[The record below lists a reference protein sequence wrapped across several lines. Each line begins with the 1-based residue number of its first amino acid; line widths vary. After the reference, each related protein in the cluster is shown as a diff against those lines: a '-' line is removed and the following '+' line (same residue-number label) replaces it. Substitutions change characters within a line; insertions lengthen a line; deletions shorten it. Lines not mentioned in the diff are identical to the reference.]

1 MLGLKTSWGLTAA
14 LLALGLAACGGE
26 KAAPTGTP
34 AASGA
39 SAVSVDTEKKEI
51 KIGTTAGDFGDMVK
65 DSIKPILEK
74 EGYTV
79 TLTEFN
85 DYVTPNKALAEGA
98 VDVNVFQHKPYFDSF
113 VAENKLD
120 LSVGFQ
126 VPTAPLGIYA
136 GKAKSLNDV
145 KDGSSVAAPNDPSN
159 FARALVMLNEL
170 GWIKLK
176 DGIDP
181 LKASKQDIAENTK
194 NIKIVEMEAANLPRA
209 REDVDFSVINGNY
222 VLTAG
227 MKSTDSLYQEPSYAY
242 VHWGAFRT
250 PDVKSKWAQDV
261 VAAYNSDEF
270 KKYAL
275 QKYPGYK
282 YPVDWKVEANGT
294 ASASAPAASAASA
307 SK

>member
-14 LLALGLAACGGE
+14 LVALGLVACGGE
-26 KAAPTGTP
+26 KAAPAAAS

-136 GKAKSLNDV
+136 GK
-145 KDGSSVAAPNDPSN
+145 P
-159 FARALVMLNEL
+159 
-170 GWIKLK
+170 
-176 DGIDP
+176 
-181 LKASKQDIAENTK
+181 KA
-194 NIKIVEMEAANLPRA
+194 
-209 REDVDFSVINGNY
+209 
-222 VLTAG
+222 
-227 MKSTDSLYQEPSYAY
+227 
-242 VHWGAFRT
+242 
-250 PDVKSKWAQDV
+250 
-261 VAAYNSDEF
+261 
-270 KKYAL
+270 
-275 QKYPGYK
+275 
-282 YPVDWKVEANGT
+282 
-294 ASASAPAASAASA
+294 
-307 SK
+307 